1 MNQLENEKSVIYF
14 EKQDIV
20 TNRQAEKYTFK
31 YRQINYY
38 KSEIENLFED
48 IKRWNKE
55 QKSIYVMVSTKEK
68 AKKLKEI
75 LDNSKINRK
84 NSNNNNRKITKR
96 I

>member
-1 MNQLENEKSVIYF
+1 MKNQVIYF

-20 TNRQAEKYTFK
+20 TNKQAEKYTFN

-75 LDNSKINRK
+75 LEKK
-84 NSNNNNRKITKR
+84 K
-96 I
+96 

>member
-20 TNRQAEKYTFK
+20 TNRQAEKYTFN

-48 IKRWNKE
+48 IKNGIKKKKHICNGVNKR
-55 QKSIYVMVSTKEK
+55 KS
-68 AKKLKEI
+68 KKIKKNL
-75 LDNSKINRK
+75 RK
-84 NSNNNNRKITKR
+84 KK
-96 I
+96 